1 MAVRSRYAVCAALP
15 ACRAALLF
23 ALLRVTATVGVLP
36 GLALALALAFT
47 LLSLGAVL
55 QRRN

>member
-36 GLALALALAFT
+36 GLALAFT